1 MAAHCPAPA
10 LMSVSDRM
18 RRVFWTLA
26 LVPAVAAAETPL
38 GAEAFE
44 THVEGKTITYASPG
58 GVFGIEQYLEDR
70 QVRWSIAPNLC
81 QYGRWYP
88 EGDGICFVY
97 EADPVP
103 HCWTFWL
110 RDGTLVARTSE
121 GGSGFELQEVE
132 ASEAGLPCPGPDLGV

>member
-1 MAAHCPAPA
+1 
-10 LMSVSDRM
+10 MSVFERM
-18 RRVFWTLA
+18 RFRFWILA
-26 LVPAVAAAETPL
+26 LVPAVAAADTPL

-58 GVFGIEQYLEDR
+58 GIFGTEQYLAGR
-70 QVRWSIAPNLC
+70 LVRWSIAPNLC

-88 EGDGICFVY
+88 EGDEICFAY

-110 RDGTLVARTSE
+110 RDGTLVAQSME
-121 GGSGFELQEVE
+121 GGSGFELQEVQ
-132 ASEAGLPCPGPDLGV
+132 ASEAGLACPGPDVGV